1 MVLDPTSLSAI
12 EQVIVEFYSDT
23 CPACKR
29 MEPVWNRIS
38 CEAKTEFPELR
49 FAKVTLSSFAEG

>member
-1 MVLDPTSLSAI
+1 MVPVILSPSAI
-12 EQVIVEFYSDT
+12 DQVIVEFYSDT

-38 CEAKTEFPELR
+38 CEAKKEFPELR
-49 FAKVTLSSFAEG
+49 FAKVVANASVEG